1 MRVDAAMTDALRPN
15 RSLLFACGLALAAGG
30 LVSAASRSPGD
41 PASCVPVLAYHRF
54 GAVVSD
60 AMTVK
65 TESFRSQLR
74 FLQDHGRSVIPL
86 QTLLDALADP
96 TAPLP
101 DRAAVI
107 TVDDGHRSVWAEM
120 WPVIRDARVPVT
132 LFIYPSA
139 ISNASYAMTW
149 EQLEELRRTG
159 LVDIQAH
166 TYWHPRFDREKGRL
180 APAAYEAFVASQL
193 TRSRAVLE
201 RRLGKEVSAMAWPF
215 GLYDGELLERA
226 RRYGYRAA
234 FTLDCRAVS
243 RTDDSMAL
251 PRCLV
256 TDTGWRETF
265 RTFTTEHPR

>member
-1 MRVDAAMTDALRPN
+1 MRVDAAMTDALRPS
-15 RSLLFACGLALAAGG
+15 RSLLFACGIALATGG
-30 LVSAASRSPGD
+30 LVAATSRPPGD
-41 PASCVPVLAYHRF
+41 RAPCVLAYHRF

-60 AMTVK
+60 AMIVK
-65 TESFRSQLR
+65 TESFRAQLR
-74 FLQDHGRSVIPL
+74 FLQDRSVGDPRSDPARRAGRSNRAPAVRRGGHHGR
-86 QTLLDALADP
+86 
-96 TAPLP
+96 
-101 DRAAVI
+101 R
-107 TVDDGHRSVWAEM
+107 WASQR
-120 WPVIRDARVPVT
+120 VGGDVAGNTGARVPVT

-149 EQLEELRRTG
+149 EQLEELRKTG